1 MNHNN
6 APSDQLVSAVLSKAG
21 AVIAR
26 AVVIRLVRS
35 PHCATWEDKK
45 MRIFVSAIFV
55 ASSIAIGIAQG
66 EPGAPQGQQPGAPQP
81 GAQQPA
87 TPREQP
93 APKPQT
99 TQTAQPGKM
108 TIGGC
113 IENAPAAAA
122 GGGAP
127 AGGAASAQAKFVLA
141 NAKPVG
147 AAGAAV
153 GTAGTTATRYQ
164 LEGEDKMISPHV
176 NHQVEIT
183 GTVAPAAGGAA
194 AGGAA
199 AAPMFKVE
207 SVKMLA

>member
-1 MNHNN
+1 
-6 APSDQLVSAVLSKAG
+6 
-21 AVIAR
+21 
-26 AVVIRLVRS
+26 
-35 PHCATWEDKK
+35 

-55 ASSIAIGIAQG
+55 ASSIAIGIAQ
-66 EPGAPQGQQPGAPQP
+66 GAPQGQQPGAPQP

-108 TIGGC
+108 TISGC

-153 GTAGTTATRYQ
+153 GTAGTAATRYQ
-164 LEGEDKMISPHV
+164 LEGEDKTISPHV

-194 AGGAA
+194 TGGAA

-207 SVKMLA
+207 SVKMIAAKCS

>member
-1 MNHNN
+1 
-6 APSDQLVSAVLSKAG
+6 
-21 AVIAR
+21 
-26 AVVIRLVRS
+26 
-35 PHCATWEDKK
+35 

-93 APKPQT
+93 APKPT
-99 TQTAQPGKM
+99 TQTAQTNKM
-108 TIGGC
+108 TISGC

-122 GGGAP
+122 GGAA

-141 NAKPVG
+141 NAKAAG

-164 LEGEDKMISPHV
+164 LEGDEKTISPHL

-183 GTVAPAAGGAA
+183 GTVQPAAGGAA

-199 AAPMFKVE
+199 AAPMLKVE
-207 SVKMLA
+207 SVKMVAAKCS